1 VDGLASLDLT
11 TAAEKHTIHVF
22 LEKCLARLREG
33 DRQLP
38 QVRGGWE
45 GANIHAHAFLLPRP
59 PAAVVVLEE
68 VVSTWWLAC

>member
-38 QVRGGWE
+38 QVNTWPD
-45 GANIHAHAFLLPRP
+45 HLLIQCHTRQGF
-59 PAAVVVLEE
+59 AAVVPLPDGGLQSHVP
-68 VVSTWWLAC
+68 CFD